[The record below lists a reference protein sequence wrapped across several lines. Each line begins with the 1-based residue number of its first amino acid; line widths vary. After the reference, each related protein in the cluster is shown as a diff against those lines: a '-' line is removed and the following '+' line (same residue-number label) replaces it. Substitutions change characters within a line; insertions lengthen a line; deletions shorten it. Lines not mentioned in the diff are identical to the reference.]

1 MKAKFNKT
9 THALLLCSTFAGAA
23 FAADKVSLD
32 TDSSERFIV
41 TLKADSLNIELPVT
55 ADTHQL
61 REFKHNQ
68 LQSVAT
74 SVGVK
79 TIHVLPST
87 NSVAVELTQAE
98 RNALLQRADVQSVEV
113 DPKRYLLAESTP
125 YGIGMVQ
132 ANQLSDNLT
141 GNRKVCIMDT
151 GYQLGHPD
159 LPSNGITGDDG
170 YGSNNTGNW
179 YNDGNGHG
187 THVAGTI
194 AAIGGNG
201 QGVVG
206 VNPSN
211 QLGLHIVKVF
221 NDQGNWAYG
230 SDLIRAIEQCQQAG
244 ANVTSMSLG
253 GSGQSSAER
262 QAFAN
267 SYAQGMLH
275 IAAAGND
282 GNSSMSYPASYDA
295 VVSVAAVNS
304 SESKAS
310 FSQYNSQVEIA
321 APGVS
326 VNSTWINSGY
336 KSISGTS
343 MATPHVSG
351 VAALVWSHFPNCSN
365 QQIRDALNATAK
377 DKGATGRDT
386 SYGYGIVQA
395 KAAYDYLAG
404 SSCGGGSGDAKPVAN
419 FAVQVSGKTAQ
430 FSDSSSDDKG
440 ITSYAWQFGDGASST
455 TQNPSHTYSVAGDY
469 TVSLT
474 VTDTKG
480 QTNSKTQRITISD
493 DSTGGCN
500 GLANWSAATAY
511 KVGDKVAYQS
521 NQYEATWWSTGAQPD
536 VYTNVWKR
544 TGACSGGG
552 GENQAPVANFSFN
565 ATGLDV
571 SFAQAASDDKGVV
584 SYAWDFGDNTSS
596 SAANPSHSY
605 AQAGTYSVSLTV
617 ADSEGLTNTKTQSIT
632 VSSDTGGNGCNG
644 VVAWT
649 ASAIFLAG
657 KQASYNGRLYTAQWW
672 TQGANPEENSGPWD
686 VWQDAGA
693 CK

>member
-1 MKAKFNKT
+1 MKAKLNKT
-9 THALLLCSTFAGAA
+9 TLALLLCSTVAGTAT
-23 FAADKVSLD
+23 AADKVSLN
-32 TDSSERFIV
+32 TEKAERFIV
-41 TLKADSLNIELPVT
+41 TLKADSLNLELPMT
-55 ADTHQL
+55 ADAVL
-61 REFKHNQ
+61 KHDLKLSK
-68 LQSVAT
+68 LQSVAS
-74 SVGVK
+74 SV
-79 TIHVLPST
+79 TTEAIHILPST
-87 NSVAVELTQAE
+87 NSVAVELTQSQ
-98 RNALLQRADVQSVEV
+98 RDKLLQRTDVQSVEV

-159 LPSNGITGDDG
+159 LPSSGITGNDG
-170 YGSNNTGNW
+170 YGSNDTGNW

-221 NDQGNWAYG
+221 NDQGRWAYG
-230 SDLIRAIEQCQQAG
+230 SDLVRAIEQCQQAG

-295 VVSVAAVNS
+295 VVSVAAVDS

-365 QQIRDALNATAK
+365 QQIRDALNTTAK
-377 DKGATGRDT
+377 DKGAAGRDT

-395 KAAYDYLAG
+395 KAAYDYLAA
-404 SSCGGGSGDAKPVAN
+404 SSCGGGNGDAKPVAS
-419 FAVQVSGKTAQ
+419 FAVQVSGKTAR
-430 FSDSSSDDKG
+430 FSDSSTDDKG
-440 ITSYAWQFGDGASST
+440 ITNYAWQFGDGASST
-455 TQNPSHTYSVAGDY
+455 NQNPSHTYSVAGDY
-469 TVSLT
+469 NVTLT

-480 QTNSKTQRITISD
+480 QTNSKTQRVTISD
-493 DSTGGCN
+493 GNSGGCN

-511 KVGDKVAYQS
+511 QVGDKVAYQS

-552 GENQAPVANFSFN
+552 ENQAPVANFTFN
-565 ATGLDV
+565 TSGLNV
-571 SFAQAASDDKGVV
+571 TFSQSASDDKGVV
-584 SYAWDFGDNTSS
+584 SYAWDFGDGVTSS
-596 SAANPSHSY
+596 ATNPSHSY
-605 AQAGTYSVSLTV
+605 TQAGSYTVSLTV
-617 ADSEGLTNTKTQSIT
+617 ADSEGLTNTKSQPVT
-632 VSSDTGGNGCNG
+632 VTSDTGGNGCNG
-644 VVAWT
+644 VVAWS

-657 KQASYNGRLYTAQWW
+657 EQASYNGRLYTAQWW
-672 TQGANPEENSGPWD
+672 TQGANPEQNSGPWD